1 MAFNKPA
8 RQNSNGN
15 GTGFGGGSE
24 TVAVRLK
31 SVHLVDTNYAT
42 EKRAPTKSKDDYVI
56 ATLLQDAFGLK
67 VERGENGESLTEVK
81 IKLKEQR
88 NVNPDKQGYGLA
100 DFRKGAKKDSGPK
113 MGANP
118 IIILENASRDFK
130 TDEIT
135 AGWLHC
141 GQADSR
147 PEQYPELGAVVDA
160 ETQEVKKAAV
170 LDHIHINAWVQ
181 VQEEKDAKDRN
192 GNDVKRQNRLM
203 LLADLAAPVADKQ
216 DFLESTVIN
225 YLYNDPDHGGGSPFL
240 VVRLS
245 QINPPMTMAA
255 QTIWPSYNEDGTPK
269 EPVDVVQDFLSD
281 QVAKDDSADKDS
293 NFDFY
298 LNNLAD
304 QNAADDSEGYVI
316 EVIPGYRFST
326 GAKSLPSAMKPG
338 RKLDSDNFR
347 SFRLTDEGNAIIS
360 EKTGDALM
368 SQMYTRAHLTI
379 KRGEFEDGPGAWY
392 ATGTH
397 AVRSAF
403 NGQPNKRA
411 EFHSI
416 FDIPTDVTPPEV
428 AVHFASLAA
437 KRQSLAADL
446 QPKKDA
452 TPAAEGPADEQIPD
466 QTGGLTPN

>member
-1 MAFNKPA
+1 MAFNKPT
-8 RQNSNGN
+8 RQNNGGN
-15 GTGFGGGSE
+15 GGNGGGTE

-31 SVHLVDTNYAT
+31 SVHLVDANYSA
-42 EKRAPTKSKDDYVI
+42 EKRAPSKNKDDYVI

-81 IKLKEQR
+81 IKLKEQK
-88 NVNPDKQGYGLA
+88 NTNPDKQGYGLA

-118 IIILENASRDFK
+118 IMILENASRDFK

-147 PEQYPELGAVVDA
+147 PEQYPNLAPVTA
-160 ETQEVKKAAV
+160 EDGTVTKAGG

-181 VQEEKDAKDRN
+181 VQKEKDGKDRQ
-192 GNDVKRQNRLM
+192 GNPVKRQNRLM
-203 LLADLAAPVADKQ
+203 LLTDLAATVADK
-216 DFLESTVIN
+216 DDLLGNEVIN
-225 YLYNDPDHGGGSPFL
+225 YLYSDPDHGGGSPFL
-240 VVRLS
+240 VLRLS
-245 QINPPMTMAA
+245 QVNPPAVLSA

-269 EPVDVVQDFLSD
+269 EPVDVVSEFLAEQHS
-281 QVAKDDSADKDS
+281 KDESEDKDRNFDHYLTNLPAENAEEDSA
-293 NFDFY
+293 
-298 LNNLAD
+298 
-304 QNAADDSEGYVI
+304 GYIV

-347 SFRLTDEGNAIIS
+347 SFALDDEGNAITNDKG
-360 EKTGDALM
+360 EPVM

-379 KRGEFEDGPGAWY
+379 KRGEFEEGLGPWY

-403 NGQPNKRA
+403 MGQPNKRA

-428 AVHFASLAA
+428 ASYFTSLAA
-437 KRQSLAADL
+437 KRQSMAADL

-452 TPAAEGPADEQIPD
+452 APAAEGPADDQIPD
-466 QTGGLTPN
+466 QTGGLTPNP

>member
-1 MAFNKPA
+1 MAFNKPT
-8 RQNSNGN
+8 RQNNGGN
-15 GTGFGGGSE
+15 GTGFGGGTE

-31 SVHLVDTNYAT
+31 SVHLVDTSYSA
-42 EKRAPTKSKDDYVI
+42 EKRAPNKNKDDYVI
-56 ATLLQDAFGLK
+56 ATLLHDAFGLK

-81 IKLKEQR
+81 IKLKEQK

-118 IIILENASRDFK
+118 IMILENASRDFK

-135 AGWLHC
+135 ASWLHC

-147 PEQYPELGAVVDA
+147 PEQYPNLAPVVA
-160 ETQEVKKAAV
+160 EDGTVTKAPG

-192 GNDVKRQNRLM
+192 GNDVKRQNRMM
-203 LLADLAAPVADKQ
+203 LLTDLAATVADKE
-216 DFLESTVIN
+216 DFLSSEVIN
-225 YLYNDPDHGGGSPFL
+225 YLYSDPDHAGGSPFL

-255 QTIWPSYNEDGTPK
+255 QTIWPTYNEDSTPK
-269 EPVDVVQDFLSD
+269 EPSEVVSEFL
-281 QVAKDDSADKDS
+281 AKQIAEDESADKDS
-293 NFDFY
+293 NFDYY
-298 LNNLAD
+298 LTNLPAENAD
-304 QNAADDSEGYVI
+304 GDAYVV

-326 GAKSLPSAMKPG
+326 GAKSLPSAMKQG

-347 SFRLTDEGNAIIS
+347 SFRLDDEGNAVIS
-360 EKTGDALM
+360 ERTKEPVM
-368 SQMYTRAHLTI
+368 SQMYTRAHLTV

-397 AVRSAF
+397 AVRAAF
-403 NGQPNKRA
+403 MGQPNKRA

-416 FDIPTDVTPPEV
+416 YDIPTDVTPPEV
-428 AVHFASLAA
+428 AAHFTSLAG

-452 TPAAEGPADEQIPD
+452 APAAEGPSDEHIPD